1 MQEGLRVSG
10 TYLVCR
16 LYNVARFDIGLCKPI
31 EEFRLVLQAELIRML
46 HKLDCEHLVI
56 SFHSHLEGK

>member
-10 TYLVCR
+10 ADLVCR
-16 LYNVARFDIGLCKPI
+16 LYNVARFDISLCEPI

-46 HKLDCEHLVI
+46 HKLDC
-56 SFHSHLEGK
+56 